1 MRVSD
6 IFLAVPQIILAIAIA
21 QTLGPSIENVIL
33 ALSATYWPFWARLV
47 YAETRSA
54 LTETYVEA
62 SIALG
67 ASPMRVMLMHV
78 LPNISSSII
87 VRTTIGMGGTIL
99 TAAALGFLGLGLRHQ
114 ALNGGG
120 QSPKAGNSC
129 PRRGG
134 MRQHL
139 VLPSSLLLWASTFL
153 VTGCGTFSTRGCG
166 EAMMAEPLLIVD
178 ELEVAFATDKGLA
191 RVLDKVNFSI
201 DAGEIVGL
209 VGESGCGKTTL
220 ARSILGILPAN
231 SARILNGSIR
241 FEGRDLLTV
250 NEADLASDFRG
261 RVVTFVPQDPFSS
274 FNPVFTIGSQ
284 IMELMKWKSPDAGK
298 RGVFGRYNQQRR
310 EADYQ
315 RIIQLMQT
323 VQLPDAEG
331 ILRKYP
337 HEVSGGQR
345 QRLMIAMALLP
356 EPRLIIADEPTTALD
371 VTIQAQILKLLRQLA
386 REREVAVLF
395 TTHDLGSAYEI
406 CDRITV
412 MYAGQEAESAAA
424 ERFLPPHHL
433 YPPFVAE
440 PAQPVWQYSGYTRAD
455 TGSCKA
461 ADRLSFSSAL
471 PVGRACLQC

>member
-1 MRVSD
+1 
-6 IFLAVPQIILAIAIA
+6 
-21 QTLGPSIENVIL
+21 
-33 ALSATYWPFWARLV
+33 
-47 YAETRSA
+47 
-54 LTETYVEA
+54 
-62 SIALG
+62 
-67 ASPMRVMLMHV
+67 
-78 LPNISSSII
+78 
-87 VRTTIGMGGTIL
+87 
-99 TAAALGFLGLGLRHQ
+99 
-114 ALNGGG
+114 
-120 QSPKAGNSC
+120 
-129 PRRGG
+129 
-134 MRQHL
+134 
-139 VLPSSLLLWASTFL
+139 
-153 VTGCGTFSTRGCG
+153 
-166 EAMMAEPLLIVD
+166 MAEPLLIVD

-315 RIIQLMQT
+315 RIIQLMQM

-395 TTHDLGSAYEI
+395 TTHDLGSA
-406 CDRITV
+406 
-412 MYAGQEAESAAA
+412 
-424 ERFLPPHHL
+424 
-433 YPPFVAE
+433 
-440 PAQPVWQYSGYTRAD
+440 
-455 TGSCKA
+455 
-461 ADRLSFSSAL
+461 
-471 PVGRACLQC
+471 